1 MAKEIKRTEI
11 GKKLRERRKKLHI
24 TQEQISEM
32 LGIKRVT
39 YARYET
45 SGNPP
50 ITILTK
56 IAQIL
61 GMTTDEILTEEES
74 TYLDAVNSSKNQLLS
89 FSSESSYNTGD
100 NPSFT
105 MEELDILIKIIDL
118 PAKKREELVAYIS
131 EIVNESTET
140 N

>member
-11 GKKLRERRKKLHI
+11 GKKIRERRKALHI
-24 TQEQISEM
+24 TQVQIAEM

-50 ITILTK
+50 IAILTK

-61 GMTTDEILTEEES
+61 GMTTDEILTDEAP
-74 TYLDAVNSSKNQLLS
+74 TYSGTVNEGRNQLLS
-89 FSSESSYNTGD
+89 FSSPSGYNTED
-100 NPSFT
+100 KPSFT

-118 PAKKREELVAYIS
+118 PTKKREELVAYIS
-131 EIVNESTET
+131 EIVNENIE
-140 N
+140 NN